1 VIDYLLALATVT
13 LAWWLST
20 GVVLLLNRQKP
31 AWQRGSM
38 LVVTGLALLSLVYL
52 PERAQ
57 DRSAAGALFGF
68 GQGLIIWAWLEMT
81 YLMGV
86 ITGPRKTPCPADANL
101 SRRFWL
107 GLQTSLYHELTVIAL
122 VLAVV
127 LLTGAGPNKVAAAT
141 FVSLWLMRWSAK
153 LNLFLG
159 VRNYN
164 SDWFP
169 QHLQYLDSYTRRA
182 PMNLLF
188 PISVTA
194 GTAVAVLLLYQAMST
209 NDPFLRSA
217 DLLVSAL
224 LSLAVLEH
232 WFLMYPFGESALW
245 KWALSARESAK
256 EPAKASAREPSRES
270 SRDPAPPTLA
280 TVHPLEVRKEAGHH

>member
-1 VIDYLLALATVT
+1 MIDYLLALATVT

-20 GVVLLLNRQKP
+20 GVVLLLNRQSP
-31 AWQRGSM
+31 VWQRGSM
-38 LVVTGLALLSLVYL
+38 LAVTALALLSLVYL

-57 DRSAAGALFGF
+57 DRSAAGALIGF
-68 GQGLIIWAWLEMT
+68 GQGLMIWAWLEMT
-81 YLMGV
+81 YLMGL
-86 ITGPRKTPCPADANL
+86 ITGPRKTPCPADA
-101 SRRFWL
+101 STSARFWL
-107 GLQTSLYHELTVIAL
+107 GLQTSLYHELMVIAL
-122 VLAVV
+122 VLAV
-127 LLTGAGPNKVAAAT
+127 LMLAGSGPNQVAAAT

-164 SDWFP
+164 RDWFP
-169 QHLQYLDSYTRRA
+169 RHLQYLDSYTRRA

-188 PISVTA
+188 PLSVTA
-194 GTAVAVLLLYQAMST
+194 GTAAAVLLLTQAMST
-209 NDPFLRSA
+209 TDPFLRSA

-245 KWALSARESAK
+245 SWALTPGKKQAK
-256 EPAKASAREPSRES
+256 SLTS
-270 SRDPAPPTLA
+270 
-280 TVHPLEVRKEAGHH
+280 VHRMDVPIDVPGKAGHP